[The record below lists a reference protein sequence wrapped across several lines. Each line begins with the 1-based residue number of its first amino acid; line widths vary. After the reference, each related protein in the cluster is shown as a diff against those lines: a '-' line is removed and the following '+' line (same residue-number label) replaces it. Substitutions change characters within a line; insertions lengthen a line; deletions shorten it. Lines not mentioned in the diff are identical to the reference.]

1 MGRSCQRTQS
11 LTERCITGQTEK
23 MLNQDDN
30 DGNAPSRMGENIC
43 KQNNLQA
50 VILQSIQ
57 TALAAQYL
65 PLEKSVCGSGSNS

>member
-1 MGRSCQRTQS
+1 
-11 LTERCITGQTEK
+11 
-23 MLNQDDN
+23 MLNKDDN

-57 TALAAQYL
+57 TALAAQNL
-65 PLEKSVCGSGSNS
+65 PPEKPPPF